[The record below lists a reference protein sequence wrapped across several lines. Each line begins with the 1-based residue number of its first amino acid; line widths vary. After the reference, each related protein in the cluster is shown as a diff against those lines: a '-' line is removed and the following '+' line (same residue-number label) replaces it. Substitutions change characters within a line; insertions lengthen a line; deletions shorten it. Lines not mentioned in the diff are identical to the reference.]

1 MSQVKAGRIRMF
13 AYQENGKTT
22 YKLHLDLED
31 GRKIEGK
38 IFPNVGANN
47 QIYYGGNVYFVD
59 VPKVEDK
66 SSSGTTPANDQP
78 F

>member
-1 MSQVKAGRIRMF
+1 MSQQVKAGRIRMF
-13 AYQENGKTT
+13 KYDENGKTT
-22 YKLHLDLED
+22 FKLHLDLED

-38 IFPNVGANN
+38 IFPNVGAND

-59 VPKVEDK
+59 VGLTSKNKPD
-66 SSSGTTPANDQP
+66 T

>member
-13 AYQENGKTT
+13 KYDENGKTT
-22 YKLHLDLED
+22 FKLHLDLED

-38 IFPNVGANN
+38 IFPNVGAND

-59 VPKVEDK
+59 VGLTSQNKPD
-66 SSSGTTPANDQP
+66 T